1 MSDKKILT
9 FEDLVFQ
16 KHSTI
21 GVPEVSASIKFKN
34 GGWILVVFIP
44 SAFRNASTS
53 FVPNV
58 PLESSISRSTS
69 SFVHWYDFEVMSSLA
84 DEVLSYL
91 TPDEVTEH
99 MIGIQMR
106 VL

>member
-9 FEDLVFQ
+9 FEDLVF
-16 KHSTI
+16 KTHSTI

-34 GGWILVVFIP
+34 GGWILV
-44 SAFRNASTS
+44 
-53 FVPNV
+53 V

-84 DEVLSYL
+84 EDVLLYL
-91 TPDEVTEH
+91 TPEEVTEH

>member
-9 FEDLVFQ
+9 FEDLVFR

-34 GGWILVVFIP
+34 GGWILVV
-44 SAFRNASTS
+44 
-53 FVPNV
+53 
-58 PLESSISRSTS
+58 PLESSVS
-69 SFVHWYDFEVMSSLA
+69 SFVHWHDFEVMSSET
-84 DEVLSYL
+84 DVDVLSYL
-91 TPDEVTEH
+91 KQEEVTEH

>member
-1 MSDKKILT
+1 MSDKRILT

-21 GVPEVSASIKFKN
+21 GVPEVSASVKFKN
-34 GGWILVVFIP
+34 GGWILV
-44 SAFRNASTS
+44 
-53 FVPNV
+53 V

-84 DEVLSYL
+84 EDVLLYL
-91 TPDEVTEH
+91 TPEEVTEH
-99 MIGIQMR
+99 MVSIQMR

>member
-16 KHSTI
+16 EHSII

-34 GGWILVVFIP
+34 GGWILVV
-44 SAFRNASTS
+44 
-53 FVPNV
+53 
-58 PLESSISRSTS
+58 PLKSSVS
-69 SFVHWYDFEVMSSLA
+69 SFPHWHDFEVMSSLA
-84 DEVLSYL
+84 EDVLLYL
-91 TPDEVTEH
+91 TPDKVTEH

>member
-16 KHSTI
+16 EHSII

-34 GGWILVVFIP
+34 GGWILV
-44 SAFRNASTS
+44 
-53 FVPNV
+53 V

-84 DEVLSYL
+84 EDVLLYL
-91 TPDEVTEH
+91 TPEEVTEH

>member
-1 MSDKKILT
+1 MSDKRILT
-9 FEDLVFQ
+9 FEDLVFK

-34 GGWILVVFIP
+34 GGWILVVDMGSEVIDL
-44 SAFRNASTS
+44 TEY
-53 FVPNV
+53 
-58 PLESSISRSTS
+58 L
-69 SFVHWYDFEVMSSLA
+69 FEVMSSET
-84 DEVLSYL
+84 DVDVLSYL
-91 TPDEVTEH
+91 TPEEVTEH

>member
-1 MSDKKILT
+1 MSDKRILT

-34 GGWILVVFIP
+34 GGWILVV
-44 SAFRNASTS
+44 
-53 FVPNV
+53 

-84 DEVLSYL
+84 EDVLSFL
-91 TPDEVTEH
+91 TPEEVTEH

>member
-1 MSDKKILT
+1 MSDKRILT

-21 GVPEVSASIKFKN
+21 GIPEVSASMKFKN
-34 GGWILVVFIP
+34 GGWILVI
-44 SAFRNASTS
+44 
-53 FVPNV
+53 

-84 DEVLSYL
+84 EDVLLYL

-99 MIGIQMR
+99 MISIQMR

>member
-1 MSDKKILT
+1 MSDKRILT

-21 GVPEVSASIKFKN
+21 GVPEVSASVKFKN
-34 GGWILVVFIP
+34 GGWILVVDMGSEVIDL
-44 SAFRNASTS
+44 TEY
-53 FVPNV
+53 
-58 PLESSISRSTS
+58 L
-69 SFVHWYDFEVMSSLA
+69 FEVMSSET
-84 DEVLSYL
+84 DVDVLSYL
-91 TPDEVTEH
+91 TSDEVTEH

>member
-1 MSDKKILT
+1 MSDKRILT

-21 GVPEVSASIKFKN
+21 GVPEVSASVKFKN
-34 GGWILVVFIP
+34 GGWILV
-44 SAFRNASTS
+44 
-53 FVPNV
+53 V

-84 DEVLSYL
+84 EDVLLYL
-91 TPDEVTEH
+91 TPEEVTEH
-99 MIGIQMR
+99 MISIQMR

>member
-1 MSDKKILT
+1 MSDKRILT

-21 GVPEVSASIKFKN
+21 GIPEVSASMKFKN
-34 GGWILVVFIP
+34 GGWILVI
-44 SAFRNASTS
+44 
-53 FVPNV
+53 
-58 PLESSISRSTS
+58 PLESSVS

-84 DEVLSYL
+84 EDVLLYL
-91 TPDEVTEH
+91 TPDKVTEH
-99 MIGIQMR
+99 MISIQMR